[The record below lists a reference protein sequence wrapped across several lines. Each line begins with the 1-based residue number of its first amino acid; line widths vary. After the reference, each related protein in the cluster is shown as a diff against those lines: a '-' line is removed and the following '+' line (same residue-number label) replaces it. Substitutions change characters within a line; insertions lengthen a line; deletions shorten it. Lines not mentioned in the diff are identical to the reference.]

1 MPHRLGLVA
10 TLAGSLLIAFTSGA
24 ALADD
29 DHPWD
34 HPWRCEVPL
43 SDWKPRAAV
52 EAALEAKGWTVLSI
66 RSDDGCYKVKVLTD
80 TGEKRRVK
88 LNPQTL
94 EPVDEM
100 D

>member
-1 MPHRLGLVA
+1 MRHRSGLAA
-10 TLAGSLLIAFTSGA
+10 TLAGSLLIALFSGA
-24 ALADD
+24 ARADD
-29 DHPWD
+29 DHPW
-34 HPWRCEVPL
+34 RCNVPL

-66 RSDDGCYKVKVLTD
+66 RSDDGCYKVKALTD

-94 EPVDEM
+94 EPVDGA

>member
-1 MPHRLGLVA
+1 MAHRLGLAA
-10 TLAGSLLIAFTSGA
+10 TLAGSLLIAMSSGA
-24 ALADD
+24 AQADSD
-29 DHPWD
+29 DYA
-34 HPWRCEVPL
+34 RCDVPL

-52 EAALEAKGWTVLSI
+52 EAAIEAKGWTILSI

-80 TGEKRRVK
+80 TGEKRRIK

-94 EPVDEM
+94 EPVDET

>member
-1 MPHRLGLVA
+1 MSHRLGLA
-10 TLAGSLLIAFTSGA
+10 AMLASSLLIALSSGTA
-24 ALADD
+24 RADSD
-29 DHPWD
+29 DYS
-34 HPWRCEVPL
+34 RCDIPL

-52 EAALEAKGWTVLSI
+52 EAALEAKGWTILSI

-80 TGEKRRVK
+80 TGEKRRIK

-94 EPVDEM
+94 EPVDET

>member
-1 MPHRLGLVA
+1 MPHRLALAA
-10 TLAGSLLIAFTSGA
+10 TLAGSLLV
-24 ALADD
+24 ALMPANAWADSD
-29 DHPWD
+29 DYSH
-34 HPWRCEVPL
+34 CNVPL

-66 RSDDGCYKVKVLTD
+66 RSDDGCYKVKVLTE

-94 EPVDEM
+94 ELVDEA

>member
-1 MPHRLGLVA
+1 MLHRLGLAA
-10 TLAGSLLIAFTSGA
+10 TLLIALAPGA
-24 ALADD
+24 AWADHD
-29 DHPWD
+29 DYS
-34 HPWRCEVPL
+34 RCNVPL

-52 EAALEAKGWTVLSI
+52 EEALQAKGWTILSI

-80 TGEKRRVK
+80 TGEKRRIK

-94 EPVDEM
+94 EPVDET